1 MKNITFEK
9 DQCVYLRWL
18 DSTNLSGGWIYD
30 TLEAHAKE
38 IETIG
43 FVVDANEHAVMIV
56 STRSDTGGV
65 VNPITIPLGCVQ
77 EHKLIEVR

>member
-1 MKNITFEK
+1 MPTITLEK

-30 TLEAHAKE
+30 TLTAHAKE

-43 FVVDANEHAVMIV
+43 FVVDCNEAAVMIV
-56 STRSDTGGV
+56 STRSNTGGV
-65 VNPITIPLGCVQ
+65 VNPITIPLGCIQ
-77 EHKLIEVR
+77 EHKILEI